1 MIDVFVISRY
11 ARGGYTP
18 GAPVSGEQAHSI
30 QLNFFSHFLFFLFG
44 FLDKILTPLSVYSSC
59 FIIVKRTFINNFTLY
74 RPYVYLILALYL
86 GLHCLIFPKYLRL
99 GLLTLSPIY
108 IGVSKVSLGVWVDF

>member
-1 MIDVFVISRY
+1 ML
-11 ARGGYTP
+11 
-18 GAPVSGEQAHSI
+18 GEVHPRCTGIGRTGTFDTAK
-30 QLNFFSHFLFFLFG
+30 FFLPFFLFFLFG
-44 FLDKILTPLSVYSSC
+44 FSDKILTALSVYSSC

-86 GLHCLIFPKYLRL
+86 GLHCLICPKYLRL

>member
-30 QLNFFSHFLFFLFG
+30 QLNFFSHFLFFF
-44 FLDKILTPLSVYSSC
+44 
-59 FIIVKRTFINNFTLY
+59 
-74 RPYVYLILALYL
+74 
-86 GLHCLIFPKYLRL
+86 
-99 GLLTLSPIY
+99 
-108 IGVSKVSLGVWVDF
+108 VWFFR